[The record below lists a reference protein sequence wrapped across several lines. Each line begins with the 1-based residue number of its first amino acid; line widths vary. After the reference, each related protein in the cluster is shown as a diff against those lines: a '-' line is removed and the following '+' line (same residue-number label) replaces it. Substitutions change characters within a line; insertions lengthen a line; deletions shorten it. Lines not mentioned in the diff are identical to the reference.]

1 MNKSK
6 MVGFLLVLLGALV
19 IVGSAYV
26 IISYAS
32 GMFSAIVDFV
42 TTNDFTKLQQCG
54 VSPPAQFNKLKNDL
68 TTVVL
73 PALYIGLPLLLIIL
87 SFLMFLGGFYY
98 HKGRHEEELKRVEEM
113 EREMVHRV
121 VKKMNKGPKPVTRR
135 SVPEPEDLEE
145 EEPEEEEP
153 EEEEPEEEPEEVPR
167 RTRKKKK

>member
-6 MVGFLLVLLGALV
+6 MVGFLFVLLGVLV

-32 GMFSAIVDFV
+32 GMFGAIVDFV

-73 PALYIGLPLLLIIL
+73 PSLYIGLPLLLIIL

-98 HKGRHEEELKRVEEM
+98 HKGRHEEELRKVEEM

-121 VKKMNKGPKPVTRR
+121 VKKMQRGPKT
-135 SVPEPEDLEE
+135 SAHSSMSEDE
-145 EEPEEEEP
+145 EEPEDEP
-153 EEEEPEEEPEEVPR
+153 EAEPEEEPEEELPR
-167 RTRKKKK
+167 RTRTKKK